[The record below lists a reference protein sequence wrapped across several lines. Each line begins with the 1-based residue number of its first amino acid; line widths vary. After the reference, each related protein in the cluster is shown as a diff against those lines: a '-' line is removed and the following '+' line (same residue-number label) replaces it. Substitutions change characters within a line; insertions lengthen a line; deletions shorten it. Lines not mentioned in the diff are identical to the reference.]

1 MTAVR
6 FKTNTL
12 KETCTSG
19 IKCADGIE
27 YICTTCR
34 TYLEKNKIPPLAKAN
49 GVIFPVKPREL
60 DLSELEERL
69 VAARIPFMQLRELPR
84 GGQMSLHGNIV
95 NVPTTIHRTVSVLP
109 RKMQEEECIPI
120 QLKRKLSY
128 KHYYSYEFVRPKKVM
143 EGIEWLVKN
152 STLYQ
157 EEGIHIDQE
166 WLEHDMQTPP
176 DEQLAGNDQCE
187 AHDKAHDSDEE
198 EEYENEDLNAGP
210 HDTLLDSHDLL
221 EDRDILSVA
230 PGEGNFPISVFLDTN
245 AESLSFP
252 SLFCGKEMKRPNDY
266 TTKVHYSDLCK
277 SELRRSDRRVAG
289 HMPDIFFKMKKLQ
302 MKHILDKASI
312 CLRKTN
318 RKSHDLT
325 AGFLKSTENLKSVL
339 QSDLGFRIFKEL
351 RGSPPYWEKVKKDLF
366 TLIRVLGIPTW
377 FASFSSADTRWSHL
391 LQILGQTVDKKSY
404 SEDEVKNFSWFK
416 KQSLVK
422 KDPVTCARHFDFQVR
437 TLMKDVLQNPSHP
450 IGEIIDFFYKIEFQM
465 RGSPH
470 VHMLLWIKDAPKIGQ
485 NDENKVLEFID
496 NHVSCG
502 KSSDKSQLI
511 NLQVHSH
518 SRTCKK
524 KQQTDMSF
532 QFSSSTNDRDC
543 NTGTAA
549 RRY

>member
-1 MTAVR
+1 
-6 FKTNTL
+6 
-12 KETCTSG
+12 
-19 IKCADGIE
+19 
-27 YICTTCR
+27 
-34 TYLEKNKIPPLAKAN
+34 
-49 GVIFPVKPREL
+49 
-60 DLSELEERL
+60 
-69 VAARIPFMQLRELPR
+69 
-84 GGQMSLHGNIV
+84 
-95 NVPTTIHRTVSVLP
+95 
-109 RKMQEEECIPI
+109 MQEDECIPI
-120 QLKRKLSY
+120 QLKRRLSY

-143 EGIEWLVKN
+143 EAIEWLVKN
-152 STLYQ
+152 STLYK
-157 EEGIHIDQE
+157 EEGIQIDQE
-166 WLEHDMQTPP
+166 WLEHDMQTLP

-198 EEYENEDLNAGP
+198 EEYENEELNAGP

-221 EDRDILSVA
+221 EDSRDILSVA

-289 HMPDIFFKMKKLQ
+289 HMPDIFKMKKLQ

-312 CLRKTN
+312 CLRKTY

-325 AGFLKSTENLKSVL
+325 AGFLKSAENLKSVL

-366 TLIRVLGIPTW
+366 TLIRILGIPTW
-377 FASFSSADTRWSHL
+377 FASFSSADTHWSHL

-404 SEDEVKNFSWFK
+404 SEDEVNNFSWFK

-485 NDENKVLEFID
+485 NDVKKILEFID
-496 NHVSCG
+496 NHVSCE
-502 KSSDKSQLI
+502 KSSQKSQLI

-524 KQQTDMSF
+524 NNKPICRFNFPIPPMIETATLEPLPEDTDVESARKHRCHWDKIANFLKKFKKDMQDLEFGDFLKELGLSLEDYILAIR
-532 QFSSSTNDRDC
+532 SSLKSKKLFLKRQPGEVYVNNYNSVILECWRANMDLQYICMCHVHRQLC
-543 NTGTAA
+543 CKVSAWHE
-549 RRY
+549 